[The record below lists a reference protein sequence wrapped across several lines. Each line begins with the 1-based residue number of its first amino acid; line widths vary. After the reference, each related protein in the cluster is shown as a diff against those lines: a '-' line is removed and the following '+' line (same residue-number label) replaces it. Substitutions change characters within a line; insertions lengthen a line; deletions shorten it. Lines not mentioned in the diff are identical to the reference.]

1 MRIPRILLIA
11 AALVAA
17 PMASQAG
24 DFSYSYAEAGWARVA
39 IDDSEINLNFDGFF
53 LRGSVEVTD
62 RFFLFADYL
71 DVSKSGIDV
80 QRYALGVG
88 GNYPLSDAL
97 DVVGRA
103 AWAKSE
109 VSGFGYSADDD
120 GYLVSAGLRGRP
132 GERFELEG
140 SVAYE
145 DYGNGSDDTILTV
158 GARYFFTDMFAVGA
172 EFQKFEDADA
182 WGIGFRVSF
191 GD

>member
-1 MRIPRILLIA
+1 MRTIRTLLIA
-11 AALVAA
+11 AALIAA
-17 PMASQAG
+17 PIASQAG
-24 DFSYSYAEAGWARVA
+24 DFSYSYAEAGWARVS
-39 IDDSEINLNFDGFF
+39 IDDSEINLDFDGYF

-71 DVSKSGIDV
+71 DVSKSGIDL

-97 DVVGRA
+97 DVVGRV

-109 VSGFGYSADDD
+109 ASGFGYSADDD

-132 GERFELEG
+132 AERFELEG

-145 DYGNGSDDTILTV
+145 DYGNGSDDTTFTV

-172 EFQKFEDADA
+172 EFNRYEDANA